1 MNELRCHDN
10 ENLSLGFL
18 PIRQEGGQQDMLWT
32 LAVIFFI
39 LWIVG
44 LAGAYAIGAWIWL
57 FFAIWIISLIAQLAG
72 AGRRRTTTSPQHM

>member
-1 MNELRCHDN
+1 
-10 ENLSLGFL
+10 
-18 PIRQEGGQQDMLWT
+18 MLWT

-72 AGRRRTTTSPQHM
+72 AGRRRTPNAPQHM